1 MKRMTVAIALFG
13 LTMAGAQQAAA
24 QDQTSGTATPSAS
37 ASANVLVPIEKD
49 DVPVN
54 SLNLMVDQVEDLD
67 VIGADGKAI
76 GEVEDVLGD
85 QTGQPKAVVVE
96 VGGFLGVG
104 EKNVILMLN
113 DVSLDMGKLRTQL
126 TKEQIE
132 TLPEYGG

>member
-13 LTMAGAQQAAA
+13 LTMASAQQAAA
-24 QDQTSGTATPSAS
+24 QDQTSGTATPS

>member
-1 MKRMTVAIALFG
+1 MKRMTIALALFG

-24 QDQTSGTATPSAS
+24 QTQTGGTATSSTSAT
-37 ASANVLVPIEKD
+37 VLVPIEKD

-54 SLNLMVDQVEDLD
+54 ALNLMVDQVEDLD
-67 VIGADGKAI
+67 VIGADGNAI

-85 QTGQPKAVVVE
+85 QNGQPQAIVVE

-113 DVSLDMGKLRTQL
+113 DVSLDMGKLRTKL

>member
-1 MKRMTVAIALFG
+1 MKRMTIALALFG

-24 QDQTSGTATPSAS
+24 QAQTSGTATSSTSAT
-37 ASANVLVPIEKD
+37 VLVPIEKD

-54 SLNLMVDQVEDLD
+54 ALNLMVNQVEDLD
-67 VIGADGKAI
+67 VIGADGNAI
-76 GEVEDVLGD
+76 GEGEDVRGD
-85 QTGQPKAVVVE
+85 QNGQPQAIVVE

-113 DVSLDMGKLRTQL
+113 DVSLDMGKLRTKL

>member
-1 MKRMTVAIALFG
+1 MKRMTIALALFG

-24 QDQTSGTATPSAS
+24 QAQTSGTATSSTSAT
-37 ASANVLVPIEKD
+37 VLVPIEKD

-54 SLNLMVDQVEDLD
+54 ALNLMVDQVEDLD
-67 VIGADGKAI
+67 VIGADGNAI

-85 QTGQPKAVVVE
+85 QNGQPQAIVVE

-113 DVSLDMGKLRTQL
+113 DVSLDMGKLRTKL